1 MTLEDNKRVVRR
13 FSEELFGAGH
23 LDLLDELVAP
33 DAVHAASTS
42 NWEPGRE
49 GFRKHIL
56 WLHTALSD
64 IHLTVENL
72 IAEGEHVVAFWTI
85 HGAHQGDF
93 WGVPPTG
100 RPVVIKGVIRLRML
114 NGQVCY
120 GQFLPDRLGILIQL
134 GHLGRHTAQF
144 VQATTP

>member
-1 MTLEDNKRVVRR
+1 MTLEKNKRVVRR
-13 FSEELFGAGH
+13 FLEALFGTGN

-49 GFRKHIL
+49 GFRKHVI

-64 IHLTVENL
+64 IHLTVEDL

-85 HGAHQGDF
+85 RGTHQGDF

-100 RPVVIKGVIRLRML
+100 RHVVITAVSRLRVL

-120 GQFLPDRLGILIQL
+120 GQFLPDRLGTLLQL
-134 GHLGRHTAQF
+134 GNLGRHTAQF
-144 VQATTP
+144 AQATTT